1 MASELSY
8 VLITPYS
15 LRKSRTGGI
24 ITRLLFRTGLE
35 LAGAQIITPDYETCA
50 AFANSIRRQI
60 GKTDEVT
67 AKIFSDY
74 VMDNFTPLPD
84 GRKARLMLLLFR
96 GEDACRRLYSVV
108 GGLPTSKNRKGSLAG
123 ETIRDTYCDLVYNR
137 DGSLQYFEPAVF
149 TPPDAEGARE
159 RLAILAKFL
168 KGQENIVSGT
178 IESVPGAERTLA
190 IIKPDNWNRPSVRP
204 GGIID
209 MFSRTSLRIM
219 GCKVYRMSV
228 AQALDF
234 YGPVR
239 DALRQ
244 KLSGKVGE
252 EALELLEEHF
262 GIELSEGC
270 ADTLR
275 QTIGNE
281 YAEDQFNRIVGFM
294 SGRRPDHCRES
305 ELNEPGLVKC
315 MALVY
320 EGPDAI
326 RKIREVLGPTDPTKA
341 PEGTVRREFG
351 TDVMVNSAHASDS
364 KASYERESQVIRID
378 VNDLGAIIEDSLK

>member
-1 MASELSY
+1 MAFELSY

-50 AFANSIRRQI
+50 AFADSIRRQI
-60 GKTDEVT
+60 GKTDETT

-74 VMDNFTPLPD
+74 VMDNFTPLSD

-108 GGLPTSKNRKGSLAG
+108 GGLPTSKSRKGSLAG

-149 TPPDAEGARE
+149 TPPDAEGAKE
-159 RLAILAKFL
+159 RLEILARFL
-168 KGQENIVSGT
+168 KKQDNVVSGT
-178 IESVPGAERTLA
+178 IESVPDSERTLA

-234 YGPVR
+234 YGPVKEV
-239 DALRQ
+239 LRK
-244 KLSGKVGE
+244 KLTGKIGE
-252 EALELLEEHF
+252 EAKELLEEHF
-262 GIELSEGC
+262 GIGLTPESAEIL
-270 ADTLR
+270 
-275 QTIGNE
+275 QKTIGQE
-281 YAEDQFNRIVGFM
+281 FADDQFNRIVGFM
-294 SGRRPDHCRES
+294 SGRRPDRCKES

-320 EGPDAI
+320 EGPQAI
-326 RKIREVLGPTDPTKA
+326 SKIRDVLGPTDPTKA

-351 TDVMVNSAHASDS
+351 TDVMVNSAHAFDS
-364 KASYERESQVIRID
+364 KESYEREFKVIRMEE
-378 VNDLGAIIEDSLK
+378 NDLAAIIEDSLQ

>member
-270 ADTLR
+270 ADALQ